1 MLCRMGRHPASA
13 ARYVGFGRRRDGV
26 LVIERQASPPGDCS
40 SCVLLSNGPRV
51 ISSCG
56 DHIGQGNPEKMGGRC
71 MATGPCSYARLNLQQ
86 GGEHYW
92 HLILAGSRIRL
103 IRTRSRVHE

>member
-1 MLCRMGRHPASA
+1 MWVLWVVESGGAGHRGDVRNLVIVSDRGDVFCRVGRHPASA
-13 ARYVGFGRRRDGV
+13 AGCVGFGRRRDGV

-71 MATGPCSYARLNLQQ
+71 MATGPRSYAR
-86 GGEHYW
+86 
-92 HLILAGSRIRL
+92 
-103 IRTRSRVHE
+103 